1 VVTVAIWV
9 PPLNTLYPA
18 TPTLSVE
25 VVQER
30 LICEEDTAVAVRPVG
45 TVGGEVS
52 TPITVRV
59 KLVVLDNPPVAFP
72 VTVIV

>member
-1 VVTVAIWV
+1 M
-9 PPLNTLYPA
+9 YPA

-25 VVQER
+25 AVHER
-30 LICEEDTAVAVRPVG
+30 LICEEDTAVAIRPVG
-45 TVGGEVS
+45 MDGAIVS

-59 KLVVLDNPPVAFP
+59 KGVVLINPPVAVP